1 MGALREQTYSDFG
14 LSSDDGALLDSLT
27 SAYLAGRLR
36 RSKGETQSAAL
47 EEHSADTVNPE
58 NTASNENPP
67 TPIDDENG
75 QPTTENDFSWLI
87 DPNEDAEFVALL
99 EGLITPTQENAVV
112 PHGTSLED
120 DSINN
125 DLTEDGQEDDE
136 IAVPL
141 HQTTDVRMIGPSR
154 FTNTLARK
162 GRVDCGGALAVSPHT
177 LSGVGLGSISEVK
190 KNLERCGEVLR
201 AFEEL
206 PDWLIEKASVHE
218 SYGDYVWDALG
229 YLHRYHAKGGRP
241 TKEPS
246 PKRERKTIEDSPFL
260 QAPDIPVS
268 TFGFTPK
275 VRAALRALGIE
286 RMGQLVG
293 VSDELL
299 GSQRGVGVGAIAKID
314 KALHSIGLSRTP
326 NGDQLIGTNSPDG
339 PSEVSESSVQTSN
352 DVPRP
357 RADSGE
363 GTPIDTIGFTPRI
376 VHALKQLGVDRL
388 EQIVGISD
396 EQLLSN
402 RGIGVK
408 ALEDID
414 DALHDAGLSRD
425 TAARDERS
433 APSTQM
439 PELTDA
445 MKRDVERALSYFTM
459 AHPDLVIDKEL
470 FVAWSTYFASQFVA
484 SPDSDFYRFLIDSTR
499 ETVYEPQTVGT
510 GSPDIESWL
519 DSGTM
524 PKRSS
529 EILRMRFLGATLQE
543 CASQY
548 GLTRERVR
556 QIAERA
562 LLLKPRLVE
571 DDYLYLASEYA
582 LSRDDLGDIFA
593 LSEVSSGYILL
604 SSHPSTTHKPLSE
617 AIVDAGVPEYQRAA
631 ISEYVATD
639 SGLLA
644 NTPKRQIKMAL
655 LEDYLRENASN
666 DYMDCRHLYSAYS
679 TFVEERFPNESNYL
693 VPGSDRS
700 LSGILHRSDFAVFS
714 NGDRVR
720 YKEISREFLSTL
732 IDELDLSQYAG
743 SEISTLLCFSQHS
756 TALMR
761 LDVRNEYELH
771 YLLRRAQELNVE
783 PSLTKGLNFG
793 RSPMIEISC
802 KGVREKQVIDLLS
815 ELSPVPIEFFAEE
828 YERRYGVNRS
838 TFLGSWKKDYLSYVV
853 GDYFVFHEE
862 ALTEDDVRFIS
873 STMENGITTITRLQE
888 SGEEGSA
895 VSRKCGLV
903 SLSNAGFAMS
913 GRCIFDIGMDPA
925 GAFRTLLDRERV
937 DLKEL
942 PDDIVNNG
950 LFKQEL
956 ARLTRAYELI
966 EAEEGTFLSYSAAGV
981 TPAECRD
988 FCDSVYKNA
997 APSTPFNVYSLVRN
1011 GFSHELT
1018 ERGCSAFLLDRVLVN
1033 DVGGRFSRSSIE
1045 GNPFF
1050 SKGTRNLSFPD
1061 VARYILS
1068 ESPGM
1073 DSIGLSRVLHE
1084 QFSASVPP
1092 MRIASRL
1099 WLAGMLSSARTTE
1112 PIRI

>member
-1 MGALREQTYSDFG
+1 MGALREQAYSDFG

-27 SAYLAGRLR
+27 AAYLAGKLR
-36 RSKGETQSAAL
+36 RSKEETQAEAP
-47 EEHSADTVNPE
+47 EKHSTDAVSTE
-58 NTASNENPP
+58 NTATNESPP
-67 TPIDDENG
+67 TAIDDESG
-75 QPTTENDFSWLI
+75 LPTTENDLSWLI
-87 DPNEDAEFVALL
+87 DSNEDAEFVALL
-99 EGLITPTQENAVV
+99 ERLIAPTQENAAV

-120 DSINN
+120 DAINN
-125 DLTEDGQEDDE
+125 ELAEDSKEDEE

-141 HQTTDVRMIGPSR
+141 HQTTSVRIIGPSR
-154 FTNTLARK
+154 FTNALARK
-162 GRVDCGGALAVSPHT
+162 GLVDCGGALAISPQA
-177 LSGVGLGSISEVK
+177 LSGVGAGSISEVK
-190 KNLERCGEVLR
+190 KNLERFGEMLR
-201 AFEEL
+201 VFEEL
-206 PDWLIEKASVHE
+206 PVWLIERASVHE

-229 YLHRYHAKGGRP
+229 YLHCCRIKGGRQLR
-241 TKEPS
+241 EPS
-246 PKRERKTIEDSPFL
+246 PKRGVMTADDSSAL
-260 QAPDIPVS
+260 QAPNIPVGV
-268 TFGFTPK
+268 FGFTPK

-299 GSQRGVGVGAIAKID
+299 SSQRGVGVGSIAKID

-326 NGDQLIGTNSPDG
+326 NGDQLIGANSPNG
-339 PSEVSESSVQTSN
+339 SSEVSDSSVLTSN

-357 RADSGE
+357 RVDSGE

-376 VHALKQLGVDRL
+376 VHALKQLGVDKL

-402 RGIGVK
+402 KGIGVK

-414 DALHDAGLSRD
+414 DALRDAGLSRD
-425 TAARDERS
+425 TAARVERPAS
-433 APSTQM
+433 STQM

-445 MKRDVERALSYFTM
+445 MKGDVDRAFSYFAM
-459 AHPDLVIDKEL
+459 AHPALGIDKEL
-470 FVAWSTYFASQFVA
+470 FVAWSTYFAGQFAASQKSGFYQFV
-484 SPDSDFYRFLIDSTR
+484 IDSTR
-499 ETVYEPQTVGT
+499 ETAHEPQIGGT
-510 GSPDIESWL
+510 GSSDIESWL
-519 DSGTM
+519 DSEAM

-529 EILRMRFLGATLQE
+529 ELLRMRFLGATLQE
-543 CASQY
+543 CARQY

-556 QIAERA
+556 QITEKA

-582 LSRDDLGDIFA
+582 LSRDDLRDLFA

-604 SSHPSTTHKPLSE
+604 SSHPSTAHKPLSE

-639 SGLLA
+639 PGLLA
-644 NTPKRQIKMAL
+644 STPKRQLKMAL
-655 LEDYLRENASN
+655 LEDYLRENTSD
-666 DYMDCRHLYSAYS
+666 DYVDCRHLYSAYS
-679 TFVEERFPNESNYL
+679 AFVEERFPDERESL

-714 NGDRVR
+714 SGDRVR

-771 YLLRRAQELNVE
+771 YLLRKAQELNVE
-783 PSLTKGLNFG
+783 PSLTRGLHFG

-815 ELSPVPIEFFAEE
+815 ELSPIPIELFAEE

-838 TFLGSWKKDYLSYVV
+838 TFLGSWKKDYLSYAI

-873 STMENGITTITRLQE
+873 STMEDGITTIARLQE
-888 SGEEGSA
+888 SGKEGST

-903 SLSNAGFAMS
+903 SLSNAGFTIS
-913 GRCIFDIGMDPA
+913 GRCIFDIGVEPA
-925 GAFRTLLDRERV
+925 GAFRALLDRERV
-937 DLKEL
+937 DINEL

-966 EAEEGTFLSYSAAGV
+966 ETEEDTFLSYSAAGV
-981 TPAECRD
+981 TPVECRD
-988 FCDSVYKNA
+988 FCNSVYKS
-997 APSTPFNVYSLVRN
+997 APSYVPFNVYSLMRK

-1018 ERGCSAFLLDRVLVN
+1018 ERGCRTFLLDRVLVN
-1033 DVGGRFSRSSIE
+1033 DVGGRFSKSSIG

-1050 SKGTRNLSFPD
+1050 SKGIRNLSFPD
-1061 VARYILS
+1061 VARYILG
-1068 ESPGM
+1068 ESPDM
-1073 DSIGLSRVLHE
+1073 DSIGLSRFLYE
-1084 QFSASVPP
+1084 QFAVSVPP
-1092 MRIASRL
+1092 MKIASRL
-1099 WLAGMLSSARTTE
+1099 WLAGMLSSAKTTE